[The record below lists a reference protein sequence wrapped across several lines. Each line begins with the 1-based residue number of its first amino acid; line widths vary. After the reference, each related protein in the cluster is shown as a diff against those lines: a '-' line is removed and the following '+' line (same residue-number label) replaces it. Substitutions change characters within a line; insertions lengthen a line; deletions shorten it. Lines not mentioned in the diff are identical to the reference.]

1 LRKIQTNVELSM
13 KKFTNRYLVL
23 AGLLVLLGACQ
34 GGEPPKAAAPEVAP
48 QAPVSSNAVDDMQ
61 AEVGK
66 VVKQAE
72 QAVAEVSQQVS
83 EQAAE
88 LASSSAEIAKQSAE
102 VMKNKAMAA
111 KQMSEGL
118 AAAIAES
125 KTKPAAVPAAPEVKK
140 EVPVAV
146 PSPKPVSSP
155 KAPTVASPSAAK
167 TAAASASTA
176 AIVSGDVAKGEK
188 IAKKCATCH
197 YFDAKGKV
205 GPGLGGIFN
214 RVAGTVE
221 GFNYKFAASIQPGKA
236 WRWDASHLAAWVCN
250 SADAA
255 RNFTGDA
262 SAKTKMTN
270 QRICDPAQQADLI
283 AYLKTL

>member
-1 LRKIQTNVELSM
+1 M
-13 KKFTNRYLVL
+13 KKITNRYFVY
-23 AGLLVLLGACQ
+23 AGLLVLLSACQ
-34 GGEPPKAAAPEVAP
+34 GGEPPKAAAPAVTP
-48 QAPVSSNAVDDMQ
+48 QAPVSSSAVDSMQ
-61 AEVGK
+61 AEVGEAL
-66 VVKQAE
+66 KQAE
-72 QAVAEVSQQVS
+72 QVVGEVAGQVS

-88 LASSSAEIAKQSAE
+88 LASSSAEVVKQSAE

-125 KTKPAAVPAAPEVKK
+125 KQKPAAVPAAPEMKK
-140 EVPVAV
+140 AAPVAPPV
-146 PSPKPVSSP
+146 PTPKVPTPKPVPAEKIAPVAAVSSTL
-155 KAPTVASPSAAK
+155 A
-167 TAAASASTA
+167 TA
-176 AIVSGDVAKGEK
+176 SGDVVKGQK

-214 RVAGTVE
+214 RVAGTVD

-255 RNFTGDA
+255 RNFTGDE
-262 SAKTKMTN
+262 SARTKMAN